1 MNSLVSDVSCVW
13 PVVYMARSV
22 SGLSLVSEQS
32 FFTTSFA
39 YDVFCIWPGLYTTCL
54 VYNDD
59 DSDDADYDD
68 DDGHDDDDYDDDDGL
83 SRCNVWVFKVA
94 PLGKPLLRR

>member
-1 MNSLVSDVSCVW
+1 M
-13 PVVYMARSV
+13 
-22 SGLSLVSEQS
+22 
-32 FFTTSFA
+32 
-39 YDVFCIWPGLYTTCL
+39 YTTCL

-94 PLGKPLLRR
+94 ALGKPLLRR